1 MVASDEDLPRA
12 YLARVPFPAGGQVSG
27 VLIPRSME
35 FLAVRLL
42 LDGYPLIGRNVAFF
56 ECTDDEEKGDALGEP
71 VLSDRDGIARLP
83 RVVPVGHYLC
93 EVDRH
98 DPTVVTT
105 VSRLDEAAPVLL
117 PIGSEAIDHDGCI
130 SFDVDESE
138 ESGSV
143 GESEDEDIL
152 STEAEA

>member
-1 MVASDEDLPRA
+1 MESDDDLPRA

-42 LDGYPLIGRNVAFF
+42 LDGYPLIGRNVAFY
-56 ECTDDEEKGDALGEP
+56 ECTDDEEKGDALGAP
-71 VLSDRDGIARLP
+71 VLSDKDGIARLP

-93 EVDRH
+93 EVERH
-98 DPTVVTT
+98 DATVVTT
-105 VSRLDEAAPVLL
+105 VSRLDDAAPVLL

-130 SFDVDESE
+130 SFDGNDSE
-138 ESGSV
+138 ESEDA

-152 STEAEA
+152 PMEEEA